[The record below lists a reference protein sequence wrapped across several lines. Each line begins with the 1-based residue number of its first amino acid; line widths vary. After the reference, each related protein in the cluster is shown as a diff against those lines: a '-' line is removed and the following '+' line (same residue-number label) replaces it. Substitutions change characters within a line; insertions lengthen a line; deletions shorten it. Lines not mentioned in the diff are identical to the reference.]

1 MLKCLCA
8 EWKTNSTIS
17 SLIQNIPSLLNC
29 FENDIQHGV
38 LILYGDYIQY
48 DLTYSINDFMINNQN
63 ILKKIQIMA
72 KNEKG
77 KTSYETRYLVITHLY
92 LIIFYNENLN
102 NQSKVKISFY
112 GELRTIDSI
121 NRVSINDEEIKEKA
135 ALKIVWKTN
144 APRKLTNLLI
154 VDQLENDEIKNIM
167 MDRKAKI
174 EEKFKLFHNDEDN
187 SVDKLNKII
196 EIKEMF
202 LDKCYNEYCLKIINE
217 LYLKIIEIFSIQ
229 NDGGFKP
236 YLERM
241 HKLFNKFDTKTKN
254 E

>member
-48 DLTYSINDFMINNQN
+48 DLTYSTNDFMINNQN